1 MEGSR
6 TLGGGEEWWVKE
18 EKNREEE
25 ERVQHEELVGWDNRK
40 QTVVHTK
47 RGARQKTKLWDV

>member
-40 QTVVHTK
+40 K
-47 RGARQKTKLWDV
+47 RGQTKTKIVGCVIK